1 MSEFKIGDR
10 VEVISEPL
18 DEKNL
23 VGEMGKVVA
32 SIDAVDGISRA
43 SDLIG
48 VEFDNNILGHDCYSS
63 GKGGH
68 CWWVDR
74 TCLKKVEDISEETA
88 GDTEEE
94 TKEEVETKSDTLEQK
109 ILTVLREEI
118 GVEIGEEFD
127 VYENGEKQWTCKF
140 DEVGFSHE
148 IDDEFRE
155 SGFWKQIVCKF
166 HSYQFKKK
174 PFIPKCGEEYFFLTI
189 DDDDNENILLDV
201 AINTWIGV
209 ETDYGRLALG
219 NVFRTEKEALKS
231 RNEMLERLEKL
242 RNGE

>member
-1 MSEFKIGDR
+1 MSELKVRDR
-10 VEVISEPL
+10 VRIVSVSRLGNICGTKIRNGMKGTVKSLSE
-18 DEKNL
+18 DI
-23 VGEMGKVVA
+23 V
-32 SIDAVDGISRA
+32 
-43 SDLIG
+43 G
-48 VEFDNNILGHDCYSS
+48 VEFDKDIGGHTGSWN
-63 GKGGH
+63 GKNGH
-68 CWWVDR
+68 CWYVAYKRLEKID
-74 TCLKKVEDISEETA
+74 VVSM
-88 GDTEEE
+88 GE
-94 TKEEVETKSDTLEQK
+94 TKEEVEEMKKEVNEETKSETMEQK
-109 ILTVLREEI
+109 ILEVLREEI
-118 GVEIGEEFD
+118 GVDIGEEFD

-219 NVFRTEKEALKS
+219 NVFRTKEEALKY
-231 RNEMLERLEKL
+231 EDELLKKLERLRK
-242 RNGE
+242 GEI

>member
-10 VEVISEPL
+10 VKVVSEPTPSKTI
-18 DEKNL
+18 D
-23 VGEMGKVVA
+23 VGVMVGMTGTVKELGETYA
-32 SIDAVDGISRA
+32 
-43 SDLIG
+43 G
-48 VEFDNNILGHDCYSS
+48 VEFDEDIGGHCGDWN
-63 GKGGH
+63 GKGGY
-68 CWWVDR
+68 CWYIIYKH
-74 TCLKKVEDISEETA
+74 LEKI
-88 GDTEEE
+88 EE
-94 TKEEVETKSDTLEQK
+94 TKEEVNEEIKAEAMGKAETMEQK

-219 NVFRTEKEALKS
+219 NVFRTEEEALKS

>member
-1 MSEFKIGDR
+1 MNDLKIGDR
-10 VEVISEPL
+10 VRVVSESKTIYTP
-18 DEKNL
+18 KNKIINGMIGT
-23 VGEMGKVVA
+23 VKDQRGER
-32 SIDAVDGISRA
+32 SGI
-43 SDLIG
+43 
-48 VEFDNNILGHDCYSS
+48 EFDDYIGGHNGVWN
-63 GKGGH
+63 GKDGH
-68 CWWVDR
+68 CWYVDNEY
-74 TCLKKVEDISEETA
+74 LEKIEET
-88 GDTEEE
+88 DTEE
-94 TKEEVETKSDTLEQK
+94 TKAEMLEQK
-109 ILTVLREEI
+109 ILEVLREEI
-118 GVEIGEEFD
+118 GVRIGEEFD

-174 PFIPKCGEEYFFLTI
+174 PFIPKWGEEYFFLTI

-219 NVFRTEKEALKS
+219 NVFRTEEEALKG

>member
-1 MSEFKIGDR
+1 MNNLEIGDK
-10 VEVISEPL
+10 VKFVSGTC
-18 DEKNL
+18 DEKIL
-23 VGEMGKVVA
+23 LGEVGKVVGFF
-32 SIDAVDGISRA
+32 D
-43 SDLIG
+43 SDSVE
-48 VEFDNNILGHDCYSS
+48 VEFDNIVHEQDWCED
-63 GKGGH
+63 GKEGH
-68 CWWVDR
+68 CWWVHES
-74 TCLKKVEDISEETA
+74 CLKKVED
-88 GDTEEE
+88 TEEE
-94 TKEEVETKSDTLEQK
+94 TAEDTGGETKEEAKEETKADTLEQK
-109 ILTVLREEI
+109 ILEALREEI

-219 NVFRTEKEALKS
+219 NVFRTEEEALKS